1 MKNNTKE
8 NILNKRIAFISL
20 GCDKNRVDLENI
32 ISLVKNAGF
41 KTTQNLAEANVIII
55 NTCSFIESARRE
67 SIETILNMT
76 NLKQSK
82 CEKIIVTGCL
92 NEMNYS
98 DLNSSLP
105 EVDSFLRVADNK
117 NIIKTIYNLYGV
129 PYSETTINCNFNR
142 VLTTPNHYAYLKIS
156 EGCNNF
162 CSYCT
167 IPFIRGRFVSTPME
181 QLVFEAQELAKLGVK
196 ELILVGQDVTKYGVD
211 LYGKQSITTLIKNL
225 SKIEG
230 IKWVRLLYCYPE
242 LVDDELINEIKNN
255 SKVVKYIDLPL
266 QHINN
271 NILKLMNRK
280 TSTQKILE
288 VIKKLKTQIPNISIR
303 STFILGFPG
312 ETKENFEELLN
323 FLKNEKLTNVG
334 FFAYSREEGT
344 RAYNFE
350 NQVSTKTKNS
360 RVKKA
365 YEVQRIIAEN
375 NNLNLLNSVLDVI
388 IDEMENNYFVGRA
401 YLSAPD
407 VDPVVY
413 IPVNNKNKNKIK
425 IGNIVPIKIT
435 KVLDYDLEG
444 ELYEPTK

>member
-1 MKNNTKE
+1 MAN
-8 NILNKRIAFISL
+8 LN
-20 GCDKNRVDLENI
+20 
-32 ISLVKNAGF
+32 
-41 KTTQNLAEANVIII
+41 
-55 NTCSFIESARRE
+55 
-67 SIETILNMT
+67 
-76 NLKQSK
+76 QSK

-181 QLVFEAQELAKLGVK
+181 QLIYEAQELAKLGVK

-230 IKWVRLLYCYPE
+230 IKWIRLLYCYPE

>member
-67 SIETILNMT
+67 SIETILNMA

-129 PYSETTINCNFNR
+129 PYNETTINCNFNR

-181 QLVFEAQELAKLGVK
+181 QLIYEAQELAKLGVK

>member
-67 SIETILNMT
+67 SIETILNMV

-181 QLVFEAQELAKLGVK
+181 QLICEAQELAKLGVK

-230 IKWVRLLYCYPE
+230 IKWIRLLYCYPE
-242 LVDDELINEIKNN
+242 LVDDDLINEIKNN
-255 SKVVKYIDLPL
+255 SKIVKYIDLPL

-288 VIKKLKTQIPNISIR
+288 VIKNLKTQIPNISIR

>member
-67 SIETILNMT
+67 SIETILNMA

-230 IKWVRLLYCYPE
+230 IKWIRLLYCYPE

-288 VIKKLKTQIPNISIR
+288 VIKKLKTQIPSIAIR

>member
-67 SIETILNMT
+67 SIETILNIA

-181 QLVFEAQELAKLGVK
+181 QLIYEAQELAKLGVK

-230 IKWVRLLYCYPE
+230 IKWIRLLYCYPE

-413 IPVNNKNKNKIK
+413 IQVNNKNKNKIK

>member
-67 SIETILNMT
+67 SIETILNIA

-117 NIIKTIYNLYGV
+117 NIIKTIYNLYSV

-230 IKWVRLLYCYPE
+230 IKWIRLLYCYPE

-280 TSTQKILE
+280 TNTQKILE

>member
-67 SIETILNMT
+67 SIETILNMA

-230 IKWVRLLYCYPE
+230 IKWIRLLYCYPE

-280 TSTQKILE
+280 TNTQKILE

>member
-67 SIETILNMT
+67 SIETILNMA

-181 QLVFEAQELAKLGVK
+181 QLIYEAQELAKLGVK

-230 IKWVRLLYCYPE
+230 IKWIRLLYCYPE

-288 VIKKLKTQIPNISIR
+288 VIKNLKTQIPNISIR

>member
-67 SIETILNMT
+67 SIETILNMA

-129 PYSETTINCNFNR
+129 PYNETTINCNFNR

-181 QLVFEAQELAKLGVK
+181 QLIYEAQELAKLGVK

-230 IKWVRLLYCYPE
+230 IKWIRLLYCYPE

>member
-67 SIETILNMT
+67 SIETILNMA

-211 LYGKQSITTLIKNL
+211 LYGKQSITTLIKIFN
-225 SKIEG
+225 
-230 IKWVRLLYCYPE
+230 
-242 LVDDELINEIKNN
+242 
-255 SKVVKYIDLPL
+255 
-266 QHINN
+266 
-271 NILKLMNRK
+271 
-280 TSTQKILE
+280 
-288 VIKKLKTQIPNISIR
+288 
-303 STFILGFPG
+303 
-312 ETKENFEELLN
+312 
-323 FLKNEKLTNVG
+323 TN
-334 FFAYSREEGT
+334 
-344 RAYNFE
+344 
-350 NQVSTKTKNS
+350 
-360 RVKKA
+360 
-365 YEVQRIIAEN
+365 
-375 NNLNLLNSVLDVI
+375 
-388 IDEMENNYFVGRA
+388 
-401 YLSAPD
+401 
-407 VDPVVY
+407 
-413 IPVNNKNKNKIK
+413 
-425 IGNIVPIKIT
+425 
-435 KVLDYDLEG
+435 
-444 ELYEPTK
+444 

>member
-67 SIETILNMT
+67 SIETILNMA

-181 QLVFEAQELAKLGVK
+181 QLIYEAQELAKLGVK

-211 LYGKQSITTLIKNL
+211 IYGKQSITTLIKNL

-230 IKWVRLLYCYPE
+230 IKWIRLLYCYPE

-288 VIKKLKTQIPNISIR
+288 VIKNLKTQIPNISIR

>member
-67 SIETILNMT
+67 SIETILNMA

-181 QLVFEAQELAKLGVK
+181 QLIYEAQELAKLGVK

-230 IKWVRLLYCYPE
+230 IKWIRLLYCYPE

-344 RAYNFE
+344 RAFNFE

>member
-67 SIETILNMT
+67 SIETILNMA

-230 IKWVRLLYCYPE
+230 IKWIRLLYCYPE

-334 FFAYSREEGT
+334 FFAYSREERT

>member
-67 SIETILNMT
+67 SIETILNMA

-181 QLVFEAQELAKLGVK
+181 QLIYEAQELAKLGVK

-230 IKWVRLLYCYPE
+230 IKWIRLLYCYPE

-288 VIKKLKTQIPNISIR
+288 VIKNLKTRIPKISIR

-413 IPVNNKNKNKIK
+413 IQVNNKNKNKIK

>member
-67 SIETILNMT
+67 SIETILNMA

-181 QLVFEAQELAKLGVK
+181 QLIYEAQELAKLGVK

-230 IKWVRLLYCYPE
+230 IKWIRLLYCYPE

-288 VIKKLKTQIPNISIR
+288 VIKNLKTQIPNISIR

-365 YEVQRIIAEN
+365 YEVQRIISEN

-388 IDEMENNYFVGRA
+388 IDEMENNCFVGRA

>member
-67 SIETILNMT
+67 SIETILNMA

-230 IKWVRLLYCYPE
+230 IKWIRLLYCYPE

-413 IPVNNKNKNKIK
+413 IPINNKNKNKIK

>member
-67 SIETILNMT
+67 SIETILNMA

-181 QLVFEAQELAKLGVK
+181 QLICEAQELAKLGVK

-230 IKWVRLLYCYPE
+230 IKWIRLLYCYPE

>member
-67 SIETILNMT
+67 SIETILNMA

-181 QLVFEAQELAKLGVK
+181 QLIYEAQELAKLGVK

-230 IKWVRLLYCYPE
+230 IKWIRLLYCYPE

>member
-67 SIETILNMT
+67 SIETILNMA

-181 QLVFEAQELAKLGVK
+181 QLIYEAQELAKLGVK

-230 IKWVRLLYCYPE
+230 IKWIRLLYCYPE

-288 VIKKLKTQIPNISIR
+288 VIKNLKTQIPNISIR

-365 YEVQRIIAEN
+365 YEVQRIIVEN

-413 IPVNNKNKNKIK
+413 IPINNKNKNKIK

>member
-67 SIETILNMT
+67 SIETILNMA

-181 QLVFEAQELAKLGVK
+181 QLIYEAQELAKLGVK

-211 LYGKQSITTLIKNL
+211 IYGKQNITTLIKNL

-230 IKWVRLLYCYPE
+230 IKWIRLLYCYPE

-413 IPVNNKNKNKIK
+413 IQVNNKNKNKIK

>member
-67 SIETILNMT
+67 SIETILNMV

-181 QLVFEAQELAKLGVK
+181 QLICEAQELAKLGVK

-230 IKWVRLLYCYPE
+230 IKWIRLLYCYPE
-242 LVDDELINEIKNN
+242 LVDDDLINEIKNN
-255 SKVVKYIDLPL
+255 SKIVKYIDLPL

-288 VIKKLKTQIPNISIR
+288 VIKNLKTQIPSISIR

-344 RAYNFE
+344 RAYNFK